1 MINVDQLGARI
12 IVGFG
17 DGSIFLSESIL
28 WGFIIAVIIAALG
41 IWMGHGLETVPT
53 TKRQIAA
60 ELIVE
65 KIYDYAKSN
74 LGSKAET
81 FAPYLGTIFL
91 YILI

>member
-60 ELIVE
+60 ESIMPRA
-65 KIYDYAKSN
+65 ISAAKRKPSRRIWER
-74 LGSKAET
+74 SS
-81 FAPYLGTIFL
+81 FIS
-91 YILI
+91 